1 MKKRFAVVLFAV
13 SFALAGATAPATAAE
28 REQAA
33 RTAAEQ
39 WLALV
44 DGAKYPESWDSVAGY
59 FKEAVSKRKWRS
71 TIAEIRKPLGQVLSR
86 RLKSAEYTKELP
98 GAPEGEYVVLKFDV
112 AFEKKASAVET
123 VTTLLGQDLLWR
135 VSGYAVK

>member
-1 MKKRFAVVLFAV
+1 MQKLFATILFV
-13 SFALAGATAPATAAE
+13 LGLVLAGANSPTTAAD

-33 RTAAEQ
+33 QTAAGQ

-44 DGAKYPESWDSVAGY
+44 DAAKYPESWDSMATY
-59 FKEAVSKRKWRS
+59 FKAEVGKRKWAS
-71 TIAEIRKPLGQVLSR
+71 TVAEIRKPSGKVLSR
-86 RLKSAEYTKELP
+86 KLKSAEYSKELP

-112 AFEKKASAVET
+112 AFEQKPSAVET
-123 VTTLLGQDLLWR
+123 VTVLLGQDLLWR